1 MTFPSIRRGDSRNCC
16 VLCCVRQ
23 LCTRIH
29 AHSSVSDSY
38 ITIFPCRRRRVF
50 TLTTLCYCAISSA
63 VARRLCLSHKSQFCQ
78 TAGRIEPV
86 LARRLPSTQGQSII
100 SCSPSRRRRQAGPRN
115 KPWAPEWRIV
125 YIYEQVCIYL
135 RRLEYESI
143 SFLTL

>member
-1 MTFPSIRRGDSRNCC
+1 MIFPSIRRGDSRNCC

-50 TLTTLCYCAISSA
+50 TLTTLCYCAIISA
-63 VARRLCLSHKSQFCQ
+63 VARHVCLSHKSEFCQ

-86 LARRLPSTQGQSII
+86 FGQGQSII

-135 RRLEYESI
+135 RRLECESI
-143 SFLTL
+143 SFLIL

>member
-1 MTFPSIRRGDSRNCC
+1 MIFPSIRRGDSRNCC

-63 VARRLCLSHKSQFCQ
+63 VARRLCLSYKSQFCQ

-86 LARRLPSTQGQSII
+86 FGQKASFDPRPVDHQLQSIPQA
-100 SCSPSRRRRQAGPRN
+100 STGRATEQAMGSRMAD
-115 KPWAPEWRIV
+115 
-125 YIYEQVCIYL
+125 CLHL
-135 RRLEYESI
+135 RASLHI
-143 SFLTL
+143 LTTVGI

>member
-1 MTFPSIRRGDSRNCC
+1 MDTH
-16 VLCCVRQ
+16 
-23 LCTRIH
+23 T
-29 AHSSVSDSY
+29 HSSVTDSY
-38 ITIFPCRRRRVF
+38 INIFPCRRRRVF

-86 LARRLPSTQGQSII
+86 FGQGQSII

-143 SFLTL
+143 SLFDFVMDSQYSNLRVNLLSKPLLSFLRQLM